1 MSYFS
6 YQKGDRWWVRATV
19 ITVAVINYSFTGYL
33 ICEWRRPPLE
43 HMCQYNTYSYRIL
56 SLGCIW
62 NWMIELMLMATV
74 LVQNLYVQNF
84 VRRRSTTLES
94 HCT

>member
-33 ICEWRRPPLE
+33 ICKWRRLGSSQT
-43 HMCQYNTYSYRIL
+43 HHLRLRCMLYM
-56 SLGCIW
+56 SL
-62 NWMIELMLMATV
+62 M
-74 LVQNLYVQNF
+74 
-84 VRRRSTTLES
+84 
-94 HCT
+94 